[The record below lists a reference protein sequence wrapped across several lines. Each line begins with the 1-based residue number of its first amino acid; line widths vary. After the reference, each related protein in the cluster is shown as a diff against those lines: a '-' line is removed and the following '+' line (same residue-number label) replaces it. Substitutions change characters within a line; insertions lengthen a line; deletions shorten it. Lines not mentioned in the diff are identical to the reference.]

1 MGRLRKDLRCGSSG
15 SPVAVELHAIPADTE
30 EKRKRLD
37 EAYELVAYFIG
48 LAAAKKRRKLC
59 EEELKDAA

>member
-1 MGRLRKDLRCGSSG
+1 MARPRKDLRLGREG
-15 SPVAVELHAIPADTE
+15 TPIVELTPIPAKTE
-30 EKRKRLD
+30 EERKRLD
-37 EAYELVAYFIG
+37 EVCELVAHFIG